1 MKTRFL
7 GPQAALITVQAEP
20 RVWMLVTSAYSSVE
34 GSVSWRLG
42 LIGLK
47 PTVWTV

>member
-20 RVWMLVTSAYSSVE
+20 RVWMIVTLAYSSVE
-34 GSVSWRLG
+34 GPAGWSLG